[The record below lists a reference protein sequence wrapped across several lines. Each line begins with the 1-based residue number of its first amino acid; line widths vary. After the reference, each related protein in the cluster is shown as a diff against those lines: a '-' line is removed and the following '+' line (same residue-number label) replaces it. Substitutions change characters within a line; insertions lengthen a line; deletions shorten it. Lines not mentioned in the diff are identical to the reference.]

1 MRMAYN
7 VQVCDAV
14 SDGIYYL
21 LGSDTV
27 SAVGIVTMSPTCFQV
42 RFFFCLLLRFHVNA
56 IKREN
61 LWKKRGKSP
70 AEQKISN
77 AISKFLDS
85 IADLGEWE
93 CN

>member
-1 MRMAYN
+1 MAYN
-7 VQVCDAV
+7 VQVRDAV

-27 SAVGIVTMSPTCFQV
+27 CAVAMSPTHFQV
-42 RFFFCLLLRFHVNA
+42 AFIFLTLTISCECYKMRKFA
-56 IKREN
+56 E
-61 LWKKRGKSP
+61 KRGKSP

>member
-1 MRMAYN
+1 MAYN

-27 SAVGIVTMSPTCFQV
+27 SAVTMRPTYFQV
-42 RFFFCLLLRFHVNA
+42 AYNFF
-56 IKREN
+56 N
-61 LWKKRGKSP
+61 LTISCECYKMRKFAEKRGKSP

-85 IADLGEWE
+85 IATLGEWE

>member
-1 MRMAYN
+1 MAYN

-27 SAVGIVTMSPTCFQV
+27 SAVTMIPTYFQAAFDIFTLTISCECYKM
-42 RFFFCLLLRFHVNA
+42 RKFAEKH
-56 IKREN
+56 
-61 LWKKRGKSP
+61 GKLP
-70 AEQKISN
+70 VEHKISN
-77 AISKFLDS
+77 ATSKFLDS